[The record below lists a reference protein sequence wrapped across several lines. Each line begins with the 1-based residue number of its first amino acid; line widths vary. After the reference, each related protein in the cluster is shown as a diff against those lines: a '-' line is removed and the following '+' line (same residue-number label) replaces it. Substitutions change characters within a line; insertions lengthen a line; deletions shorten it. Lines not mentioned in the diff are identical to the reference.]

1 MVTARR
7 KIQDLAS
14 NRLSPY
20 NMSKKNNLTNNIIN
34 NKKKSKNNNY
44 LYGFLLLYLVI
55 TFIFLLR
62 LN

>member
-1 MVTARR
+1 MVTARK

-20 NMSKKNNLTNNIIN
+20 NMSKKNNIVNNI
-34 NKKKSKNNNY
+34 KSKNNNY
-44 LYGFLLLYLVI
+44 LYGFLLLYL
-55 TFIFLLR
+55 FIMLIFVLR